1 VLRALLVVGLAT
13 GALAATAS
21 PATAPPDARAVA
33 GLLRQQTA
41 HFNAGRWRQLW
52 ATYTPRFHR
61 ACSYRLW
68 LREQRAM
75 KAFVGGRVAVRAVR
89 VRLTSRS
96 RARVSYVMLLGRQGY
111 AVVQPPRDDL
121 YVKIRGR
128 WRDEGDQITTCRAGS
143 V

>member
-1 VLRALLVVGLAT
+1 MLLVAALAV
-13 GALAATAS
+13 AAFAATAS
-21 PATAPPDARAVA
+21 PAATPPDARAVA
-33 GLLRQQTA
+33 TLLRQQTA

-61 ACSYRLW
+61 TCSYRLW
-68 LREQRAM
+68 LREQRAT

-96 RARVSYVMLLGRQGY
+96 RARELRLLLGRQGY
-111 AVVQPPRDDL
+111 AVVRPPRDDL